1 MQATASAAGAG
12 TMLNA
17 FATHRGA
24 AFAID
29 MRTTAHV
36 QLHESAVI
44 EGQIR
49 DRPDADTRLIE
60 ACVRRLLRRVG
71 MEDLGGTVETE
82 SPIPIA
88 AGLKSSSAA
97 ANATVLATAAAV
109 GADLSPVEACRI
121 GVNAA
126 REVGVTVTGAFDDAA
141 ASMLGGVVLT
151 DNDRDELLLRDAV
164 AWEVLVWVPPA
175 RAYSADAPLEH
186 LAAIAPM
193 AELAEELIRE
203 GRYAE
208 AMAVNGFAYTAALGY
223 DTEPLIEALTSAEA
237 ASLSGSGP
245 AMVACG
251 DAAALEVLAKTWGER
266 PGQLLRTT
274 TTDIGGIMHE

>member
-29 MRTTAHV
+29 LRTTAHV
-36 QLHESAVI
+36 QLDDSTAI
-44 EGQIR
+44 EGHIR
-49 DRPDADTRLIE
+49 DRPDEDTRLIE
-60 ACVRRLLRRVG
+60 ACVRRTLRRVK
-71 MEDLGGTVETE
+71 MEDVGGTVETE
-82 SPIPIA
+82 GAIPIA

-109 GADLSPVEACRI
+109 GAELSPVEACRI
-121 GVNAA
+121 GVAAA

-141 ASMLGGVVLT
+141 ASMLGGLVLT
-151 DNDRDELLLRDAV
+151 DNDRDEVLLQDAPD
-164 AWEVLVWVPPA
+164 WEVLVWVPPA
-175 RAYSADAPLEH
+175 QAYSADAPREH
-186 LAAIAPM
+186 LAAIVPM
-193 AELAEELIRE
+193 AELAEELIRD

-223 DTEPLIEALTSAEA
+223 DTEPLVEALASADA

-245 AMVACG
+245 AMIACG
-251 DAAALEVLAKTWGER
+251 DQDALETLAERWAER
-266 PGQLLRTT
+266 PGHLLHTV
-274 TTDIGGIMHE
+274 TTDTGGVTHE

>member
-29 MRTTAHV
+29 LRTTAHV
-36 QLHESAVI
+36 QLEEAAPI
-44 EGQIR
+44 EGRIR
-49 DRPDADTRLIE
+49 DTPGGDTRLIE
-60 ACVRRLLRRVG
+60 ACVRRTLHRVEMDG
-71 MEDLGGTVETE
+71 FGGTVETE
-82 SPIPIA
+82 GALPIA

-109 GADLSPVEACRI
+109 EAELSPLEACRI
-121 GVNAA
+121 GVAAA

-141 ASMLGGVVLT
+141 ASMLGGLVLT
-151 DNDRDELLLRDAV
+151 DNDRDEVLLQDDPD
-164 AWEVLVWVPPA
+164 WGVLVWVPPA
-175 RAYSADAPLEH
+175 QTYSADAPLRH
-186 LAAIAPM
+186 VGAIVPM
-193 AELAEELIRE
+193 AELAEELIHE

-208 AMAVNGFAYTAALGY
+208 AMAINGLAYTAALGY
-223 DTEPLIEALTSAEA
+223 DPEPLLEALAAVEA

-245 AMVACG
+245 AMIACG
-251 DAAALEVLAKTWGER
+251 RADALDALGEVWGDR
-266 PGQLLRTT
+266 PGQLLRTQ
-274 TTDIGGIMHE
+274 TTDTGGACP

>member
-29 MRTTAHV
+29 LRTTAHV
-36 QLHESAVI
+36 RLEDSPTI
-44 EGQIR
+44 EGSIR
-49 DRPDADTRLIE
+49 GDPRGDTRLIE
-60 ACVRRLLRRVG
+60 ECVRHTLRQVD
-71 MEDLGGTVETE
+71 MEQLGGTVETE
-82 SPIPIA
+82 SAVPIA

-97 ANATVLATAAAV
+97 ANATVLATATAV
-109 GADLSPVEACRI
+109 GAELEPLEACRI
-121 GVNAA
+121 GVEVA

-151 DNDRDELLLRDAV
+151 DNDRDEVLLRDDPE
-164 AWEVLVWVPPA
+164 WEVLVWVPPRQA
-175 RAYSADAPLEH
+175 LSADAPLEH
-186 LAAIAPM
+186 VAAIAPM
-193 AELAEELIRE
+193 AELAEELIRS

-208 AMAVNGFAYTAALGY
+208 AMAINGLAYTAALGY
-223 DTEPLIEALTSAEA
+223 DPDPLLEALAAVDA

-245 AMVACG
+245 AMLACG
-251 DAAALEVLAKTWGER
+251 DAAALDELAGAWGER
-266 PGQLLRTT
+266 PGQLLRTQ
-274 TTDIGGIMHE
+274 TTDTGGVCP